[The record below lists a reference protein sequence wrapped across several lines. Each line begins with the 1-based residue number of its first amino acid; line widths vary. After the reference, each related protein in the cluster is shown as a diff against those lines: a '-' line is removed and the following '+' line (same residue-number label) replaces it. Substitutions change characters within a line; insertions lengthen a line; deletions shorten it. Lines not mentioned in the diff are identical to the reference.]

1 MSLLEAFLMND
12 AIRTDVLVIGS
23 GLGGLAAAWEAAKR
37 GCAVTLLTRAS
48 NPEDSN
54 TYRAQGGII
63 YRADSEAPEQLVA
76 DILSAGAGLSS
87 PAAAALLS
95 QEGPRL
101 VKEILIDELHVPFDS
116 SPDHPGELD
125 LTSEAGH
132 SLQRIIHY
140 KDQTGFAIERAFFE
154 RVSSHPKVKVISNA
168 TAVDLLT
175 ASHHSVEPTDV
186 YRPLTCVGAYVLD
199 QTTGKVFSILAKET
213 VLASGG
219 LGSVFLHTTNP
230 PGARGDGIAMA
241 YRAGAR
247 CINMQYIQFHP
258 TALLAPDGCFL
269 ISETVRGEGGRL
281 VDRHG
286 KEFMQRFHPA
296 GSLAPRDVAAR
307 AIYQTMLESGEPCVY
322 LDITHKPAE
331 QLRERF
337 PGIHAVCI
345 ERGIDLTR
353 EPVPVVPAAHYS
365 CGGIATDDQ
374 GGTTV
379 DRLRAVGEVAC
390 TGLHGANRLA
400 STSLLECLVWG
411 TRAGARSAERITH
424 GGDFYF
430 PEIAGWRYEH
440 EPADPALISQDWLTI
455 QHTMWNY
462 VGLIRSEKRLN
473 RAMRI
478 LRELDLE
485 IARFYEKCEISDSII
500 GLRNGILTALLILEA
515 ADQSHESRGCHYRID

>member
-1 MSLLEAFLMND
+1 MNEAMK
-12 AIRTDVLVIGS
+12 TDVLVIGS
-23 GLGGLAAAWEAAKR
+23 GLGGLAAAWDAAKR

-48 NPEDSN
+48 NPQDSN

-63 YRADSEAPEQLVA
+63 YRAKGESPEQLVA

-87 PAAAALLS
+87 PAAASLLS
-95 QEGPRL
+95 REGPRL
-101 VKEILIDELHVPFDS
+101 VKEILIDAIHVPFDP
-116 SPDHPGELD
+116 SPAHPGELD

-154 RVSSHPKVKVISNA
+154 RVRSHPNVKVISNA

-199 QTTGKVFSILAKET
+199 QTTGKIFSILAKET
-213 VLASGG
+213 ILASGG

-247 CINMQYIQFHP
+247 CINLQYIQFHP

-322 LDITHKPAE
+322 LDITHKPADL
-331 QLRERF
+331 LRERF
-337 PGIHAVCI
+337 PSIYAVCL

-353 EPVPVVPAAHYS
+353 EPIPVVPAAHYS
-365 CGGIATDDQ
+365 CGGISTDDF

-379 DRLRAVGEVAC
+379 DRLSAVGEVAC

-411 TRAGARSAERITH
+411 TRAGARSAERIAR

-473 RAMRI
+473 RAMRV

-500 GLRNGILTALLILEA
+500 GLRNGILTALLILDA
-515 ADQSHESRGCHYRID
+515 ADQAHESRGSHYRID